1 MITITYKELYENLV
15 YVENYYD
22 IPLSGLCTH
31 KNQLVRFKVVDSE
44 EENLEYEIIPL
55 TWLQKMKA
63 LTQKKLFEICVGM
76 HWTYKDGKRLGD
88 FEGFT
93 TLTKIYFWCRK

>member
-31 KNQLVRFKVVDSE
+31 KNQLVGFKVVDSE
-44 EENLEYEIIPL
+44 EDDPTYEIIHL
-55 TWLQKMKA
+55 TPIQKIRELVK
-63 LTQKKLFEICVGM
+63 KKLFEICVGK
-76 HWTYKDGKRLGD
+76 HWSYKNGKRLGD